1 MQSLGNC
8 LFTCLFT
15 VQADLLHIYGTRPR
29 SGPPAYTFSNINTS
43 SPRLRCPC
51 TRPDCPHRKYNT
63 GFRIE
68 PKRKWPYTHCEV
80 LGVFKGIVHSKM
92 KIFWK
97 VCSLS
102 GHSRCRWVCYFIGR
116 DLDKFR
122 ITSLAHQWI
131 ICSEWVPSEW
141 ESKQLIKTSQ

>member
-97 VCSLS
+97 VA
-102 GHSRCRWVCYFIGR
+102 HSQAIQGVDGFV
-116 DLDKFR
+116 
-122 ITSLAHQWI
+122 TSSEEIWINFALHHLLTNGSSVVNGCHQN
-131 ICSEWVPSEW
+131 
-141 ESKQLIKTSQ
+141 ESPNS